1 MSGADQTE
9 IMFFGDTSALT
20 RFANTYIHQ
29 NVAERSG
36 YLSVRALVDK
46 RTARA
51 STNRLDAEGIR
62 RVVEEAVT
70 LTRLQTPDPESLP
83 LAAPADVVEPA
94 RWFQQTAAM
103 TPTSRAEAVREAI
116 RAVESSSQTAA
127 GIYSTG
133 ESALALLNTNGGFV
147 YHAIAGRVLGP
158 ATYGQVA
165 FLIAVYAVGTGPALI
180 LVVVLARYTAML
192 SARGDPGVRSLLART
207 VRLIA
212 IPCLFF
218 ILLTALFARPIAAF
232 EHLGSTIPIL
242 ILGFSIALIWQVAI
256 PRGILQGLQ
265 RFTALSLN
273 LSLELIIRTT
283 IVFVLLKA
291 GYAVSGAMAAVFVG
305 LCFVFC
311 LGLFSLRDHFRGVG
325 TRVRLRVMAGF
336 SLTAAAGIIG
346 VQILYNQD
354 VILAEHYL
362 SSHDGG
368 IYGGLNKIG
377 TILFFLTLSVSQVL
391 FPRVVEAVAK
401 EQHPGRILL
410 SSAGI
415 LTALGAGALL
425 VFAAVP
431 GLVVGILFGPSFR
444 DAIPLVFPVG
454 VIGLALALD
463 NLLVQFFMAVHDRMF
478 VPILAF
484 GVLGEGLLIFL
495 FHARVGQVVVDV
507 LVALVGLLVLLTIR
521 CYVLLPKLRAES
533 VAEPEPAV

>member
-1 MSGADQTE
+1 MTPGYNAPEVQTGVRLGLGQRLAQVRSNRLVRQNLVL
-9 IMFFGDTSALT
+9 FFG
-20 RFANTYIHQ
+20 
-29 NVAERSG
+29 G
-36 YLSVRALVDK
+36 LV
-46 RTARA
+46 
-51 STNRLDAEGIR
+51 
-62 RVVEEAVT
+62 
-70 LTRLQTPDPESLP
+70 
-83 LAAPADVVEPA
+83 
-94 RWFQQTAAM
+94 
-103 TPTSRAEAVREAI
+103 
-116 RAVESSSQTAA
+116 A
-127 GIYSTG
+127 GI
-133 ESALALLNTNGGFV
+133 GGFV

-180 LVVVLARYTAML
+180 LIVVLARYTAML
-192 SARGDPGVRSLLART
+192 SARGDPGVRSLFART

-218 ILLTALFARPIAAF
+218 ILLTALFAHPIAVYARV
-232 EHLGSTIPIL
+232 GSTIPIL

-273 LSLELIIRTT
+273 LSLELVIRTVV
-283 IVFVLLKA
+283 VFVLLRA

-305 LCFVFC
+305 LGIVFC

-325 TRVRLRVMAGF
+325 QRVRLRVMAGF
-336 SLTAAAGIIG
+336 SLTATAGIIG
-346 VQILYNQD
+346 VLVLYNQD

-425 VFAAVP
+425 VFAIAP
-431 GLVVGILFGPSFR
+431 GLVVGVLFGPSFR
-444 DAIPLVFPVG
+444 DAIPLVFPVV
-454 VIGLALALD
+454 VIGLALS
-463 NLLVQFFMAVHDRMF
+463 
-478 VPILAF
+478 LAS
-484 GVLGEGLLIFL
+484 
-495 FHARVGQVVVDV
+495 
-507 LVALVGLLVLLTIR
+507 
-521 CYVLLPKLRAES
+521 LRG
-533 VAEPEPAV
+533 